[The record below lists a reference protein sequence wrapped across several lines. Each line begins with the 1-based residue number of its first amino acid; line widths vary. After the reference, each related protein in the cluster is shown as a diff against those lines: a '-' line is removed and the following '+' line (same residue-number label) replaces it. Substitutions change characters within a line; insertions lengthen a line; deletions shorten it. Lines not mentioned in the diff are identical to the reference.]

1 MKRIFLKK
9 IYIFVNGFLFQENDT
24 IDMANKIVL
33 WFSNNPKVN
42 KEIVRKIITEKYN
55 PDNQLS
61 IFKKHFSY
69 G

>member
-1 MKRIFLKK
+1 MPEVEAI
-9 IYIFVNGFLFQENDT
+9 IDGENGFLFEENDK
-24 IDMANKIVL
+24 IDIANKIVL
-33 WFSNNPKVN
+33 WFSNNPKVD
-42 KEIVRKIITEKYN
+42 KGIVRKIITEKYN

>member
-1 MKRIFLKK
+1 MPEVEAI
-9 IYIFVNGFLFQENDT
+9 IDGENGFLFQENDI

-61 IFKKHFSY
+61 IFKKHFSN